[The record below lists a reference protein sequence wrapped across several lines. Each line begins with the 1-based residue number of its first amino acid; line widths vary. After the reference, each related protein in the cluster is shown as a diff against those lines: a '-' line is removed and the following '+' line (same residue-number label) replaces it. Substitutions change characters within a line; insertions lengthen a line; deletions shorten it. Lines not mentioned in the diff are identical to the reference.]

1 MQKGLIVGFVLAL
14 AMVIFTLQNPADLQ
28 IKILF
33 WKIPNVPCGLFLIL
47 SILIGVIIT
56 TIFTTIFSLMS
67 NNGYKSENKKL
78 KEDINSLESELSE
91 SHQKQAQEMISDD
104 GMSINGDP
112 GSKFFDD

>member
-14 AMVIFTLQNPADLQ
+14 AMVIFTLQNPAELQ

-33 WKIPNVPCGLFLIL
+33 WKIPNVPAGLFLIL

-56 TIFTTIFSLMS
+56 AIFPLMRS
-67 NNGYKSENKKL
+67 NSYKSENKKL
-78 KEDINSLESELSE
+78 KENIESLESELTE
-91 SHQKQAQEMISDD
+91 SHQKQAEEMISDD

>member
-1 MQKGLIVGFVLAL
+1 MQKGLIGGIILAL

-33 WKIPNVPCGLFLIL
+33 WKIPNVPTGLFLIL
-47 SILIGVIIT
+47 SISLGVIIT
-56 TIFTTIFSLMS
+56 TIFSLM
-67 NNGYKSENKKL
+67 NKNRYKSENKKL
-78 KEDINSLESELSE
+78 KEDIDSLESELTE